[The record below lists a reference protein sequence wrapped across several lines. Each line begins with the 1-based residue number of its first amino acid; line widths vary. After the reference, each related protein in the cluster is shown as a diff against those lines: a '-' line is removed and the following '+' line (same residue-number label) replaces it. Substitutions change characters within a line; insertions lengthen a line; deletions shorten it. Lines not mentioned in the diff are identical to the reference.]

1 MSAWNQATGSR
12 IIKLKSLDR
21 LIPGY
26 SYSEPDFA
34 HKTDEIFCSVIVEN
48 IRTAKAV
55 MFNVLETAYE
65 LHRELLL
72 KDFEKFRDEM
82 DMFSDEVK
90 ARAFKWDSS
99 KDKNWVG
106 RVIDYDYRILTGL
119 GNIMTGVRELE
130 KAFLKSKGTVKE
142 TKGLENQ
149 TRQLKAIL
157 DKLVIMFRERDVV
170 CNISNEALE
179 ETFDEKRTEIKKG
192 V

>member
-26 SYSEPDFA
+26 SYSEPDLA

-90 ARAFKWDSS
+90 ARAFKWDSN
-99 KDKNWVG
+99 KGKNWVG

-179 ETFDEKRTEIKKG
+179 ETFDEKRTEIEKG